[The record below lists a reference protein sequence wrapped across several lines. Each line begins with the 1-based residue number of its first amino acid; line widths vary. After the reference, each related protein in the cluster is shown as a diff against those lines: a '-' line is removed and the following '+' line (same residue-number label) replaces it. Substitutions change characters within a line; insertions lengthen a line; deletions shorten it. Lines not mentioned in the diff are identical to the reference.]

1 MRIDHVV
8 RKNERTTGRHA
19 ARTRRRRRPFVEG
32 LEDRALLTTL
42 FTPPAIE
49 QVQDGG
55 GDRLGTVA
63 WGMPLYTIYW
73 GSYWARA
80 DGQALQSQIQ
90 NSLNPMLFFS
100 HYLDG
105 IRQYGVP
112 NHAGVPGSGTVEVN
126 NFSDP
131 VNGFSKNNLTDVI
144 NNAIDNQGL
153 PDSDTFANE
162 GLYLVFTPP
171 GVSSDHVDPRGLP
184 DEGYHS
190 ADTNFSFPFDFDTRH
205 FAWIGDPTS
214 AGLDRVTTTRARS
227 ATTRG

>member
-1 MRIDHVV
+1 M
-8 RKNERTTGRHA
+8 
-19 ARTRRRRRPFVEG
+19 
-32 LEDRALLTTL
+32 
-42 FTPPAIE
+42 FTPHIVE
-49 QVQDGG
+49 QVHDGG

-73 GSYWARA
+73 GSYWASA

-90 NSLNPMLFFS
+90 NSLNPMLYFS

-131 VNGFSKNNLTDVI
+131 ANGFSQSNLTDVI

-153 PDSDTFANE
+153 PDTDDFSNE

-171 GVSSDHVDPRGLP
+171 GVSSDACRPQRAARWGLP
-184 DEGYHS
+184 L
-190 ADTNFSFPFDFDTRH
+190 R
-205 FAWIGDPTS
+205 
-214 AGLDRVTTTRARS
+214 
-227 ATTRG
+227 

>member
-32 LEDRALLTTL
+32 LEDRALLTTF
-42 FTPPAIE
+42 FTPHIVE
-49 QVQDGG
+49 QAQDGG

-73 GSYWARA
+73 GSYWASA

-90 NSLNPMLFFS
+90 NSLNPMLYFS

-105 IRQYGVP
+105 LRQYGVP

-131 VNGFSKNNLTDVI
+131 ANGFSKSNLDRRHQQRDRQPG
-144 NNAIDNQGL
+144 AARFRRLLQRGALPGLHPPRHQFRPGRPQGAARWGL
-153 PDSDTFANE
+153 P
-162 GLYLVFTPP
+162 L
-171 GVSSDHVDPRGLP
+171 R
-184 DEGYHS
+184 
-190 ADTNFSFPFDFDTRH
+190 
-205 FAWIGDPTS
+205 
-214 AGLDRVTTTRARS
+214 
-227 ATTRG
+227 